1 VCRVV
6 RARVHG
12 AHRRRGTEGS
22 NPAPS
27 SGESYKTDH
36 SNRFRRLRLL
46 VHAATGSAGGC

>member
-1 VCRVV
+1 V

-27 SGESYKTDH
+27 SGES
-36 SNRFRRLRLL
+36 R
-46 VHAATGSAGGC
+46 A